1 MNKPRRFS
9 LKNQLAAAIIVI
21 LSVTITSLWFVNVF
35 FLEKYYTQFKK
46 ENLQEFYSQ
55 MVQHADAGELGSEE
69 TEAELMRLCNIH
81 NLEFIIVDSSANIL
95 VSSLNDPG
103 RINRQLRDFIFAR
116 ETGRGK
122 ILDETDEYTLELFKD
137 DVESLDYLV
146 MWGGLD
152 PDAFF
157 MLRANVE
164 SIRDSVELANRFL
177 LRVGIAAVILASAV
191 IWLMAGRITK
201 PILELARISQKMTE
215 LNFEEKYKGR
225 SKSEIGVLGGNINM
239 LSETLEKT
247 IGDLKG
253 ANIELQKD
261 VKAREEA
268 DQRRQEFL
276 GAVSHE
282 LKTPI
287 ALIQG
292 YAEGLKEGISEDKES
307 RDYYCDVII
316 DETGKMNNLVLRLIS
331 LNQVESGNEMTN
343 MERFDLCALIGG
355 FLREYELKFKSE
367 GITLFYE
374 KPEDEIYVWGDES
387 GTEEVFMNYIS
398 NAVNHCS
405 GKKEVHVRINRRDTY
420 VRVEVFNTG
429 ERIPE
434 ESLERVWEKFYKVDK
449 ARTREYGGSGL
460 GLSIVKAI
468 MENMNGAYGVINYD
482 DGVGFWFEMET
493 K

>member
-1 MNKPRRFS
+1 M
-9 LKNQLAAAIIVI
+9 
-21 LSVTITSLWFVNVF
+21 
-35 FLEKYYTQFKK
+35 
-46 ENLQEFYSQ
+46 QEREDEG
-55 MVQHADAGELGSEE
+55 MLG
-69 TEAELMRLCNIH
+69 TDEAKSELMRLCNIH

-95 VSSLNDPG
+95 YSSLNDPG
-103 RINRQLRDFIFAR
+103 RINKQLRDFIFAR

-122 ILDETDEYTLELFKD
+122 ILEENDDYTLELLKD
-137 DVESLDYLV
+137 DVESMDYLV
-146 MWGGLD
+146 MWGGID
-152 PDAFF
+152 EDAFF
-157 MLRANVE
+157 LLRANVE

-177 LRVGIAAVILASAV
+177 LRVGIAAIVLASAV
-191 IWLMAGRITK
+191 IWLMTGRITK
-201 PILELARISQKMTE
+201 PILELARISQEMAE

-225 SKSEIGVLGGNINM
+225 SKSEIGVLGANINL
-239 LSETLEKT
+239 LSERLEKT

-343 MERFDLCALIGG
+343 MERFDLCALIAGC
-355 FLREYELKFKSE
+355 LQAYELKFKTA
-367 GITLFYE
+367 GIRIFFE
-374 KPEDEIYVWGDES
+374 KEEDEIYVWGDQS
-387 GTEEVFMNYIS
+387 GTEEVIRNYLS

-405 GKKEVHVRINRRDTY
+405 GKKEICVKMSRHDTY
-420 VRVEVFNTG
+420 VRTEVFNTG
-429 ERIPE
+429 EGIPA
-434 ESLERVWEKFYKVDK
+434 ESIDRVWDKFYKVDK

-468 MENMNGAYGVINYD
+468 MENMNGTYGVINYD

>member
-1 MNKPRRFS
+1 MNKTKFS

-21 LSVTITSLWFVNVF
+21 LSVTITSLYFINVF
-35 FLEKYYTQFKK
+35 FLEPYYTQFKIN
-46 ENLQEFYSQ
+46 NLHEFYAS
-55 MVQHADAGELGSEE
+55 MLDKYEDGNLTDDDVKGEL
-69 TEAELMRLCNIH
+69 MKLCYVH
-81 NLEFIIVDSSANIL
+81 NLEFIIVDSSANTL
-95 VSSLNDPG
+95 YSSLKDSG
-103 RINRQLRDFIFAR
+103 RINKQLRDFIFAR

-122 ILDETDEYTLELFKD
+122 ILEEEEDYLTESIEDE
-137 DVESLDYLV
+137 VEGMEYLV
-146 MWGGLD
+146 MWGSLD
-152 PDAFF
+152 SDTFF
-157 MLRANVE
+157 LLRSNIE

-177 LRVGIAAVILASAV
+177 LKVGLASIVIASLV
-191 IWLMAGRITK
+191 IWILTGRITK
-201 PILELARISQKMTE
+201 PILELARISQRMSE

-225 SKSEIGVLGGNINM
+225 SGSEIGVLGANINRM
-239 LSETLEKT
+239 SESLEKT

-292 YAEGLKEGISEDKES
+292 YAEGLKEGISDDKES

-331 LNQVESGNEMTN
+331 LNQVESGAEMTK
-343 MERFDLCALIGG
+343 MERFELGSMIGG
-355 FLREYELKFKSE
+355 CLQAYALKLKTS
-367 GITLFYE
+367 GIKLFFE
-374 KPEDEIYVWGDES
+374 KPEEEIYVWADES
-387 GTEEVFMNYIS
+387 GIEEVFRNYFT
-398 NAVNHCS
+398 NAINYCA
-405 GKKEVHVRINRRDTY
+405 GDKEIHVKIGRRDAQ

-429 ERIPE
+429 APIPE
-434 ESLERVWEKFYKVDK
+434 ESIDRLWDKFYKVDK

-468 MENMNGAYGVINYD
+468 MDNMNGAYGVINYD

>member
-1 MNKPRRFS
+1 MNKPRSFS

-21 LSVTITSLWFVNVF
+21 LSVTITSLWFINVF
-35 FLEKYYTQFKK
+35 FLERYYTQFKK
-46 ENLQEFYSQ
+46 ENLQEFYVQ
-55 MVQHADAGELGSEE
+55 MVQHARDGQLGSDV
-69 TEAELMRLCNIH
+69 TKAELMRLCNIH
-81 NLEFIIVDSSANIL
+81 NLEFLIVDSSANIL
-95 VSSLNDPG
+95 YSSLNDPG

-122 ILDETDEYTLELFKD
+122 ILDENDEYTLELVTD
-137 DVESLDYLV
+137 DVESLNYLV
-146 MWGGLD
+146 MWGSLD
-152 PDAFF
+152 AENFF

-164 SIRDSVELANRFL
+164 SIKDSVELANRFL
-177 LRVGIAAVILASAV
+177 LRVGIAAIVIASV
-191 IWLMAGRITK
+191 VTWFMMGRITK
-201 PILELARISQKMTE
+201 PILELARISQKMAE
-215 LNFEEKYKGR
+215 LNFEEKYKGH
-225 SKSEIGVLGGNINM
+225 SKSEIGVLGENINL

-331 LNQVESGNEMTN
+331 LNQVESGNEITN
-343 MERFDLCALIGG
+343 MERFDLCALVAGC
-355 FLREYELKFKSE
+355 LQAYDLKFKTA
-367 GITLFYE
+367 GIKLFYE
-374 KPEDEIYVWGDES
+374 KSEDEIYVWGDES
-387 GTEEVFMNYIS
+387 GIEEVFINYIS

-405 GKKEVHVRINRRDTY
+405 GAKEIHVKLNRHENR
-420 VRVEVFNTG
+420 VRTEVFNTG

-460 GLSIVKAI
+460 GLSIVKAV
-468 MENMNGAYGVINYD
+468 MENMNGTYGVINYD
-482 DGVGFWFEMET
+482 DGVGFWFEMES